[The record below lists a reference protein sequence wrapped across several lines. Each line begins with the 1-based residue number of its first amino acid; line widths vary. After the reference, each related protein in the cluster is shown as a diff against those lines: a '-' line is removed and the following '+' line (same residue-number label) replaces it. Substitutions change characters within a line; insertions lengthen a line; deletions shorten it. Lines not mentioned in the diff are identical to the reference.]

1 MPDFT
6 LLKQM
11 QSAAWSAGAF
21 EDVAESIADMHVA
34 LIEALAP
41 QPGERWLDVA
51 CGAGNVAELAA
62 GTGARVT
69 GIDLSPR
76 LIEVAK
82 ARADAGGYEIEY
94 RVGDVEQLDAGD
106 ASFDVVVSSVGM
118 IFAPDHEAA
127 ARELARVTRPGG
139 RLAFS
144 AWTPESTVGEM
155 FRVFAAFQ
163 PPLPPGAGV
172 PLAWGRED
180 YVRDKLGGA
189 FDLSVERRISRHE
202 DESAEHA
209 WEYFAPRFGPV
220 KTMLDNLDGDRRT
233 AFELAAREHFEQGRQ
248 ADGRF
253 LDEREYLLVTGIRR

>member
-11 QSAAWSAGAF
+11 QSAVWSAGAF
-21 EDVAESIADMHVA
+21 EEVADAIADMHLA
-34 LIEALAP
+34 LVEALGP
-41 QPGERWLDVA
+41 QPGERWLDVG

-62 GTGARVT
+62 GAGAHVT

-76 LIEVAK
+76 LIEVAN
-82 ARADAGGYEIEY
+82 ARAEAGGYEIEY
-94 RVGDVEQLDAGD
+94 RVGDAENLDVED
-106 ASFDVVVSSVGM
+106 ASFDRVVSSVAM

-139 RLAFS
+139 RLAVS
-144 AWTPESTVGEM
+144 AWTPEGTVGDM

-163 PPLPPGAGV
+163 PPLPPGAGRPV
-172 PLAWGRED
+172 EWGDEN
-180 YVRDKLGGA
+180 YVRMRLGDA
-189 FDLSVERRISRHE
+189 FDLSIERRISHWE
-202 DESAEHA
+202 DESPEHA

-220 KTMLDNLDGDRRT
+220 KMMLDNLDPEHRE
-233 AFELAAREHFEQGRQ
+233 AFVLAARQHFEKGRQ
-248 ADGRF
+248 PDGSY